1 MSGWARM
8 HTQESLSA
16 GEPWNHTLSTILLA
30 SKNDFGNL
38 LASSLSL
45 LFQFCQLVSFSL
57 SLSPSFLFFPFF
69 PPFFPSLL
77 PHSLFLPVS
86 LPHPLSPSLPPSPC
100 LLFKGLLN
108 LSIKPHPRMHP
119 VLVFVV
125 EIWGR
130 FNKHADTPLMWLEQ
144 GRMDLWPW
152 GQQIPSCN
160 HSIVPLWGDI
170 FGEVLS
176 EWACCLPWPLSSLIN
191 CSKFLIQGLDCFGDS
206 SAYSPLVLHY
216 YTILSM
222 TGNTAHCERLKWICL
237 LESHYFRREH
247 KREGRK

>member
-45 LFQFCQLVSFSL
+45 QFQFCQLVSFSL

-176 EWACCLPWPLSSLIN
+176 EWACCLTLTTFIFNKLFKVPNSGTWLLWGLFCIFSSCPSLLYNPQYDRKHSSLWE
-191 CSKFLIQGLDCFGDS
+191 
-206 SAYSPLVLHY
+206 A
-216 YTILSM
+216 
-222 TGNTAHCERLKWICL
+222 
-237 LESHYFRREH
+237 
-247 KREGRK
+247 